1 MTSKIK
7 KYCLPMLI
15 VFTLIIIIIMFFF
28 TPTFGRLPQGN
39 RLERIKQSENYKD
52 GQFENLQPFCPQ
64 WGNVWKALLSKK
76 NDVRPSQPIA
86 IKKCDLNH
94 LDPMV
99 DVFVWFGHSS
109 YLLQLSGMRFLVD
122 PVFFKAAPIGFL
134 NREFKGTNVFS
145 PEDLPNVDFLIISH
159 DHWDHLDYQTI
170 KCLKNRIEKVVCPLG
185 IGEYFEYWGYDSNKI
200 VELDWNESFCFDTVA
215 IHCLTARHRSGRGLI
230 SNKTLWASFLIETC
244 SKNVFLS
251 GDGGYG
257 THFKQ
262 IGERFSNID
271 LAILENGQYNEMWY
285 DMHLMPQH
293 LSDVVNDLAVK
304 SFITVHHSKYAL
316 SNHSWDEPLKNEQQA
331 AKKTSAELISATIG
345 EVVELE

>member
-1 MTSKIK
+1 VIGTINMKDLLLFESREHFTVRDILREAYFTYEYKNISELLVEMREASLNIAIVLDEYGETAGIITLEDILEEIVGEIRDEYDFDEEDLIK
-7 KYCLPMLI
+7 TISEKKFI
-15 VFTLIIIIIMFFF
+15 VD
-28 TPTFGRLPQGN
+28 GSA
-39 RLERIKQSENYKD
+39 RLEDINETIGLSLEADNYD
-52 GQFENLQPFCPQ
+52 SLAGHILF
-64 WGNVWKALLSKK
+64 LLSHIPLEGEK
-76 NDVRPSQPIA
+76 
-86 IKKCDLNH
+86 L
-94 LDPMV
+94 
-99 DVFVWFGHSS
+99 
-109 YLLQLSGMRFLVD
+109 
-122 PVFFKAAPIGFL
+122 
-134 NREFKGTNVFS
+134 
-145 PEDLPNVDFLIISH
+145 SH
-159 DHWDHLDYQTI
+159 DGVTYTVKKLD
-170 KCLKNRIEKVVCPLG
+170 KNRIEKVVCPLG